1 MKIIFIYVTY
11 PNKKSA
17 MILTNKLLNKKLVAC
32 ANMSKIDSVYMWKNK
47 KVKNNEW
54 AVIYKTQKNLFTKV
68 ADVISKNHP
77 YDIPAIME
85 IPLGRV
91 DEKYAIWLQSCLTNN
106 K

>member
-1 MKIIFIYVTY
+1 
-11 PNKKSA
+11 

-32 ANMSKIDSVYMWKNK
+32 ANMSKIDSVYVWKNK

-54 AVIYKTQKNLFTKV
+54 MVIYKTQKNFFTKV
-68 ADVISKNHP
+68 ADIISKNHP
-77 YDIPAIME
+77 YDNPVIME

-91 DEKYAIWLQSCLTNN
+91 DKKYTRWLQSCLTNN